1 MSYWSGA
8 GEDCVCV
15 CRRDEWFDFEREGEN
30 RNNNYNYQAV
40 KSSLSHER
48 VLPNPGNFMSVSS
61 SAKRSV

>member
-1 MSYWSGA
+1 M
-8 GEDCVCV
+8 CV